1 MEGHSFVHVHTH
13 YVQQISI
20 RNEEDEECKI
30 LQFFVMNMNYTTESE
45 NLEHMFWAETMHIIA
60 VDEKKDYNLR
70 IERKTVLRTLEV
82 GFW

>member
-1 MEGHSFVHVHTH
+1 M
-13 YVQQISI
+13 
-20 RNEEDEECKI
+20 I

-45 NLEHMFWAETMHIIA
+45 NLEHRFWAGTMHIIA